1 MRTLQLADEVRFAG
15 MSTEELRSTFLVDS
29 LFKPGSI
36 ELVYVDLDRTV
47 IGSATPLSEPLELQC
62 PRNCA
67 YHVSPSAVNLGS

>member
-62 PRNCA
+62 P
-67 YHVSPSAVNLGS
+67 PQLGS